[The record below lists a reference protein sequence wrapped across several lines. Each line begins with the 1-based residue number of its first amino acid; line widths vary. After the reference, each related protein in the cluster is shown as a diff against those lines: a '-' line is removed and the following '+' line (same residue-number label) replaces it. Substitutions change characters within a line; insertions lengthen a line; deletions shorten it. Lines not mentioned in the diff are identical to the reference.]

1 MESKE
6 ELKLNIREWIK
17 IDNEITKL
25 RSEIKERNT
34 VKKEITEMLVSVMK
48 KNEIDCFD
56 INDGS
61 LVYKKTVTKKPINS
75 KTLVMALQS
84 YYQNQPEKVE
94 EITKFVM
101 ENREEQVRETIK
113 RKINGA

>member
-6 ELKLNIREWIK
+6 ELIGNIRDWIK
-17 IDNEITKL
+17 IDNEISKL
-25 RSEIKERNT
+25 RAEIKERNNN
-34 VKKEITEMLVSVMK
+34 KKNITESLVSVMK

-75 KTLVMALQS
+75 KTLVIALQN
-84 YYQNQPEKVE
+84 YYQNQPDKVE
-94 EITKFVM
+94 EITKYVM
-101 ENREEQVRETIK
+101 ENRGEQTKETIK
-113 RKINGA
+113 RKINK